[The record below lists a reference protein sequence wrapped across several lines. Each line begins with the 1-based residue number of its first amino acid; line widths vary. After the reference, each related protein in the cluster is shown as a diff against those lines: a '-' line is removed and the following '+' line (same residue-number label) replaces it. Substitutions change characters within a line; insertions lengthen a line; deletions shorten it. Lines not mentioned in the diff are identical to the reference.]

1 MADQMGTIM
10 PAGTPTEVL
19 SQLENINRNVG
30 LQGFFPHFHFGGM
43 PRSEAV
49 RNLRLF
55 ADKCLPELK
64 SWPAESSFGAPALE
78 SAA

>member
-1 MADQMGTIM
+1 
-10 PAGTPTEVL
+10 
-19 SQLENINRNVG
+19 
-30 LQGFFPHFHFGGM
+30 M

-64 SWPAESSFGAPALE
+64 SWPAESSFGPPALE
-78 SAA
+78 